1 MVEEID
7 HDMKSASNGSPSVVT
22 SNGNPISTDIK
33 KPVPNGE
40 DLLALLTKVALA
52 EAPAVPVP

>member
-1 MVEEID
+1 
-7 HDMKSASNGSPSVVT
+7 MKSASNGCSPSIVI

-40 DLLALLTKVALA
+40 DLLALLTKLALA
-52 EAPAVPVP
+52 EAPAVPVA

>member
-1 MVEEID
+1 LIGEKI
-7 HDMKSASNGSPSVVT
+7 DMKSASNGCSPSVI

-40 DLLALLTKVALA
+40 DLLALLTKLALA
-52 EAPAVPVP
+52 EAPAVPVA

>member
-1 MVEEID
+1 LIGEKI
-7 HDMKSASNGSPSVVT
+7 DMKSVSNGCSPSIVI

-40 DLLALLTKVALA
+40 DLLALLTKLALA
-52 EAPAVPVP
+52 EAPAVPVA